1 MCLNISNGR
10 ERDADHLLYHPQF
23 YPPHR
28 QRGGPERVPPQAAL
42 TQEGSLAPQPREEVC
57 FSDGYEEEDR
67 EVPRLREV
75 RPHRARKARRSLLL
89 LDACASLCVVV
100 MTITITLQVLMG

>member
-1 MCLNISNGR
+1 MQTIYYTTPNFIHHTGNVVDLNEYR
-10 ERDADHLLYHPQF
+10 RKL
-23 YPPHR
+23 
-28 QRGGPERVPPQAAL
+28 AL

-75 RPHRARKARRSLLL
+75 RPRRARKARRRLML

>member
-1 MCLNISNGR
+1 MQTIYYTTPNFIHHTGNVVDLDEYR
-10 ERDADHLLYHPQF
+10 RKL
-23 YPPHR
+23 
-28 QRGGPERVPPQAAL
+28 AL
-42 TQEGSLAPQPREEVC
+42 SQEGSLAPQPREEVC

-75 RPHRARKARRSLLL
+75 RPRRGGKLGLRALV

-100 MTITITLQVLMG
+100 MTLTFTLRVLMA

>member
-1 MCLNISNGR
+1 MQTIYYTTPNFIHHTGNVVDLNEYR
-10 ERDADHLLYHPQF
+10 RKL
-23 YPPHR
+23 
-28 QRGGPERVPPQAAL
+28 AL
-42 TQEGSLAPQPREEVC
+42 TQEGSLAPQPREEVY

>member
-1 MCLNISNGR
+1 MQTIYYTTPNFIHHTGNVVDLNEYR
-10 ERDADHLLYHPQF
+10 RKL
-23 YPPHR
+23 
-28 QRGGPERVPPQAAL
+28 AL

-57 FSDGYEEEDR
+57 CSAGYEEE
-67 EVPRLREV
+67 EAPQLREIQP
-75 RPHRARKARRSLLL
+75 RRTRKAHRPLLL

>member
-1 MCLNISNGR
+1 MQTIYYTTPNFIHHTSNVVDLNEYR
-10 ERDADHLLYHPQF
+10 RKL
-23 YPPHR
+23 
-28 QRGGPERVPPQAAL
+28 AL

-67 EVPRLREV
+67 EVPRLRE
-75 RPHRARKARRSLLL
+75 ARRSLLL

>member
-1 MCLNISNGR
+1 MQTIYYTTPNFIHHTGNVVDLNEYR
-10 ERDADHLLYHPQF
+10 RKL
-23 YPPHR
+23 
-28 QRGGPERVPPQAAL
+28 AL

-100 MTITITLQVLMG
+100 MTITITLHVLMG